1 MPRGGRRSGRPGVA
15 HGNRTD
21 LNKPPLARFTGQEYG
36 AAAEQARSQ
45 AAIRP
50 GPPPAPPPGQ
60 PRAPQGPQEPQGPPP
75 TGGIPQ
81 SGPMPGTLGALDR
94 PTERPGEP
102 LTAGLPS
109 GPGPGPEALA
119 GVGIGGDA
127 LELQLRAL
135 YQKYPMPEIARLLE
149 ED

>member
-1 MPRGGRRSGRPGVA
+1 
-15 HGNRTD
+15 
-21 LNKPPLARFTGQEYG
+21 
-36 AAAEQARSQ
+36 
-45 AAIRP
+45 
-50 GPPPAPPPGQ
+50 
-60 PRAPQGPQEPQGPPP
+60 
-75 TGGIPQ
+75 
-81 SGPMPGTLGALDR
+81 MPGTLGALDR